1 LARVQDLRIMM
12 EESASYMM
20 GEEFNKLPKTVP
32 VKFSRVGDYKN
43 YEKVPVVIIN
53 PVGKIKEVIRPGR
66 RNVQVIGSKDK
77 AIKNGRR
84 FEVTN
89 GEEQRGL
96 RVLFEAFAGLPVI
109 RDNNN
114 VMKRISSYEA
124 NTYIK
129 EKYNKIISE
138 VIKLNDKRTAERT
151 SIEDYVVER
160 RQALYD
166 NIFNNLELSDVER
179 KAIILRMLVPNVSNN
194 RISIRSITDNQ
205 SKKAVFDYVYTQNS
219 LHEPIMGL
227 LASIGSGEFKPKS
240 GYKDFANELLDDI
253 NFLKNAHFMSA
264 QNPNVNVDYITSNMY
279 TEPASLDGFMTSQK
293 YLNQDIFNK
302 RDVQDKIQ
310 KDAARVMIDYATSGK
325 SVDPVILYKA
335 SKVMEAAN
343 IPIDKQWGKTE
354 YVQGKD
360 GNLRNFGTKKVFV
373 SEVDA
378 INNKD
383 MGERKGIRQDVT
395 SMVRD
400 KFSCYKSK

>member
-1 LARVQDLRIMM
+1 
-12 EESASYMM
+12 
-20 GEEFNKLPKTVP
+20 
-32 VKFSRVGDYKN
+32 
-43 YEKVPVVIIN
+43 
-53 PVGKIKEVIRPGR
+53 
-66 RNVQVIGSKDK
+66 
-77 AIKNGRR
+77 
-84 FEVTN
+84 
-89 GEEQRGL
+89 
-96 RVLFEAFAGLPVI
+96 
-109 RDNNN
+109 
-114 VMKRISSYEA
+114 
-124 NTYIK
+124 
-129 EKYNKIISE
+129 
-138 VIKLNDKRTAERT
+138 
-151 SIEDYVVER
+151 
-160 RQALYD
+160 
-166 NIFNNLELSDVER
+166 
-179 KAIILRMLVPNVSNN
+179 
-194 RISIRSITDNQ
+194 
-205 SKKAVFDYVYTQNS
+205 
-219 LHEPIMGL
+219 
-227 LASIGSGEFKPKS
+227 
-240 GYKDFANELLDDI
+240 
-253 NFLKNAHFMSA
+253 MSA

-373 SEVDA
+373 SKVDA

>member
-1 LARVQDLRIMM
+1 M
-12 EESASYMM
+12 
-20 GEEFNKLPKTVP
+20 
-32 VKFSRVGDYKN
+32 
-43 YEKVPVVIIN
+43 PVVIIN

-151 SIEDYVVER
+151 SIEDYVIER